1 MSVGALVVGCGWLA
15 SPDVTAADWPRYRGP
30 NMDGISTE
38 SGWSVDWPA
47 TGPKELWKANVGIGF
62 SSISTADGRA
72 YTMGNAKDRDTI
84 YCFDAATGQVL
95 WEHSYVCKLNPKAYE
110 GGPSATPT
118 VEAGRVYTLSK
129 DGEAFCLQAADGKV
143 VWNAHLGKDLKAKV
157 PGWGFASSPVILGNA
172 VFLNVGTR
180 GTALDKNT
188 GKVLW
193 TTGDQ
198 ASGYSSLVPV
208 TLGNTKSLVLFTAQS
223 VAAVEPTT
231 GKELWSYPWKT
242 SYDVNAAEPIVSGD
256 HVFISSG
263 YNHGAALLRIN
274 NGKPERVWENKQ
286 MRNQHNSCVL
296 INGALYGFDGD
307 SNSDLKCLDFNTGEV
322 KWSQSGLGKGTLM
335 AADGKLIVLAE
346 KGELVIA
353 AADPTA
359 FKPLTRWQVLGGKCW
374 TAPVL
379 SNGRIYCRN
388 ARGDL
393 VCVDVSGK

>member
-1 MSVGALVVGCGWLA
+1 
-15 SPDVTAADWPRYRGP
+15 
-30 NMDGISTE
+30 
-38 SGWSVDWPA
+38 
-47 TGPKELWKANVGIGF
+47 
-62 SSISTADGRA
+62 
-72 YTMGNAKDRDTI
+72 
-84 YCFDAATGQVL
+84 
-95 WEHSYVCKLNPKAYE
+95 
-110 GGPSATPT
+110 
-118 VEAGRVYTLSK
+118 
-129 DGEAFCLQAADGKV
+129 
-143 VWNAHLGKDLKAKV
+143 LKAKV